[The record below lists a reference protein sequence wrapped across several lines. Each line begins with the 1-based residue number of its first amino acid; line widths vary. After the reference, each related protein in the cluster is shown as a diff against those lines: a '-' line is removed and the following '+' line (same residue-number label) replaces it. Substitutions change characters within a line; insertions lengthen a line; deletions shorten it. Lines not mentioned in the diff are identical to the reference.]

1 MNKPLV
7 SVIIPVYNIEKEMLV
22 DCFNSVSDQS
32 YESVE
37 VIVVDDGSRADTAR
51 LCREHVDKH
60 RNFSLIT
67 KNNEGV
73 NYARRDGLSASSGE
87 YIVFVDSDDMVSED
101 FIEVHL
107 DIIEKSGVD
116 ITVSRTKKF
125 YGNGVSPEML
135 KSNHTQEPDYKIIT
149 DRKKIM
155 ESYIRKSNPY
165 DNIVMMVLW
174 GKMYKRWV
182 LEDLDWDE
190 CNYSRSEDLFMG
202 MQIHTRVG
210 SVCYIDKQLLFYRKD
225 RDGSQ
230 SSSGSPTKDPRGELI
245 NKEEHVGRLVDYYRR
260 KTIEANLDMEDSIVE
275 FKRQLEGAWLNKFE

>member
-22 DCFNSVSDQS
+22 ECFDSVSDQS
-32 YESVE
+32 YENVE

-107 DIIEKSGVD
+107 DLIKKSGAD

-125 YGNGVSPEML
+125 YGNSVSPEML
-135 KSNHTQEPDYKIIT
+135 KRNHTQEPNYKIMT

-182 LEDLDWDE
+182 LENLDWDE

-230 SSSGSPTKDPRGELI
+230 SSSSSPTKDPRGELI
-245 NKEEHVGRLVDYYRR
+245 NKKEHVGRLVDYYHR
-260 KTIEANLDMEDSIVE
+260 KTIEANLHMEDSIAE

>member
-1 MNKPLV
+1 
-7 SVIIPVYNIEKEMLV
+7 
-22 DCFNSVSDQS
+22 
-32 YESVE
+32 
-37 VIVVDDGSRADTAR
+37 
-51 LCREHVDKH
+51 
-60 RNFSLIT
+60 
-67 KNNEGV
+67 
-73 NYARRDGLSASSGE
+73 
-87 YIVFVDSDDMVSED
+87 
-101 FIEVHL
+101 
-107 DIIEKSGVD
+107 
-116 ITVSRTKKF
+116 
-125 YGNGVSPEML
+125 
-135 KSNHTQEPDYKIIT
+135 
-149 DRKKIM
+149 
-155 ESYIRKSNPY
+155 
-165 DNIVMMVLW
+165 MMVLW